1 MARRTPFSVG
11 RTAAAPLGA
20 ERLAAGRRA
29 FGDDL
34 KTACGTFALTESQF
48 HDVGGRMIAR
58 IQDGI
63 ELRLEELDV
72 DFDSETA
79 DGVVTIMLEE
89 KGTYVVNKQT
99 PLRQIWLSS
108 PESGP
113 ARFDYRPA
121 DATWRHWKTDEDLV
135 ALLEREFA
143 HLFNEKFT
151 L

>member
-1 MARRTPFSVG
+1 MALVRSAAAALQHAARGVLRCAVARRTPFSVG

-72 DFDSETA
+72 DF
-79 DGVVTIMLEE
+79 TISRRE
-89 KGTYVVNKQT
+89 G
-99 PLRQIWLSS
+99 R
-108 PESGP
+108 
-113 ARFDYRPA
+113 
-121 DATWRHWKTDEDLV
+121 DA
-135 ALLEREFA
+135 
-143 HLFNEKFT
+143 
-151 L
+151 